1 MVTFVTT
8 KHLQHHVFFFSW
20 FTQKRKKYLICFYFQ
35 GTVHLWS
42 FNSRGTIF
50 PHITVQCFPLLF
62 SYGIFLF
69 HWVSYIATV
78 HKRSAYSWWIGVSFS
93 ARYVSFCRLVFP
105 AFSLRQKIEN
115 LPRIPRDHG
124 KKNNFLYAFMKLHTA
139 IMRSQSTK
147 EFYS

>member
-8 KHLQHHVFFFSW
+8 KHLQHHVNFFSW
-20 FTQKRKKYLICFYFQ
+20 FTQKRTKIPYMFLFSRDSASMIFQ
-35 GTVHLWS
+35 
-42 FNSRGTIF
+42 FPIF

-78 HKRSAYSWWIGVSFS
+78 HKRSAYSFWWIGVSFS
-93 ARYVSFCRLVFP
+93 ARYVSFCRLIFP
-105 AFSLRQKIEN
+105 AFSLRQNIEN
-115 LPRIPRDHG
+115 LPRILRDHG
-124 KKNNFLYAFMKLHTA
+124 KKNSFLYAFMKLHTA
-139 IMRSQSTK
+139 IMRSQSTR